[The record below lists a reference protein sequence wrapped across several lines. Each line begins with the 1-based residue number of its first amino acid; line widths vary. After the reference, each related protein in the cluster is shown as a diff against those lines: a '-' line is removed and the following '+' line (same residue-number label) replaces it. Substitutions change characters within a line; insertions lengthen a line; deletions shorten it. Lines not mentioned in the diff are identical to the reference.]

1 MLRKTIEIKLPANR
15 EATPVAMLVQ
25 IASQFESS
33 IYLEAEGKKVNAKSI
48 MGMMSLALNDGEAVT
63 LSCSGADEAE
73 AGKKLEHYLLGNV
86 SS

>member
-1 MLRKTIEIKLPANR
+1 MMQKSIEIKLPKGL

-48 MGMMSLALNDGEAVT
+48 MGMMSLALDNGEEVT
-63 LSCSGADEAE
+63 LICDGVDEVEAE
-73 AGKKLEHYLLGNV
+73 KKLEEYLLGNGQ
-86 SS
+86 S